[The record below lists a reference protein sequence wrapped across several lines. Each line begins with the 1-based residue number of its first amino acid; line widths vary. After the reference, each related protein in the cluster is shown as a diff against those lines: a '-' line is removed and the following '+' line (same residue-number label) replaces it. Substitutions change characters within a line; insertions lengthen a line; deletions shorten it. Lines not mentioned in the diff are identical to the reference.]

1 MRNAVIVDVVRSAS
15 GRGKAGGALSEV
27 HPIDLLAEVLRGL
40 MARNEIDPVLVD
52 DVIGGTVSQASEQAG
67 NITRSAML
75 AAGLPEST
83 PATTVTRACGS
94 SQQAVHFAAQ
104 GVIAGAYD
112 VVIACG
118 VESMSRV
125 PMGTAPMGRDLV
137 GVGLGQRYPEGW
149 ISQGV
154 AAELVATKWGM
165 TRDDVDAYAFESHRR
180 AASAAA
186 AGHFDREIVPVAVP
200 AGVHDRDETIRAAT
214 TPESLGG
221 LRASFRSDE
230 SEQRF
235 PGLGWMIT
243 PGNSSPLTDAAAAT
257 LIMSEEKAAE
267 LGLTPRARFVDF
279 TVAGDDPLYMLTAPI
294 PATQKLLDRTGL
306 SIADIDVYEV
316 NEAFASVPLAWAREF
331 GADPARLN
339 PAGGA
344 ISLGHAIGASGVRLL
359 ATMVGQLERTGGRYG
374 LQTMCEHG
382 GMANALLVE
391 RI

>member
-1 MRNAVIVDVVRSAS
+1 MRSAVLVDVVRSAS
-15 GRGKAGGALSEV
+15 GRGKAGGALSAV
-27 HPIDLLAEVLRGL
+27 HPVDLLAEVLRAL
-40 MARNEIDPVLVD
+40 VARSGIDPVLID
-52 DVIGGTVSQASEQAG
+52 DVIGGCVSQAAEQAG
-67 NITRSAML
+67 NITRSAAL
-75 AAGLPEST
+75 AAGLPESV

-112 VVIACG
+112 AVIACG

-149 ISQGV
+149 IGQGV
-154 AAELVATKWGM
+154 AAELVAQRYGL
-165 TRDDVDAYAFESHRR
+165 TRADVDRYALESHRR
-180 AASAAA
+180 AAAAAA
-186 AGHFDREIVPVAVP
+186 AGHFGREIVPVPVP
-200 AGVHDRDETIRAAT
+200 GGAHETDETIRAAT
-214 TPESLGG
+214 TLESLGG
-221 LRASFRSDE
+221 LRASFRAEE
-230 SEQRF
+230 SVRRF
-235 PGLGWMIT
+235 PGLDWMIT

-257 LIMSEEKAAE
+257 LIMAEEEAAR

-279 TVAGDDPLYMLTAPI
+279 AVAGDDPLYMLTAPI
-294 PATQKLLDRTGL
+294 PATRQVLDRTGL
-306 SIADIDVYEV
+306 KLDEIDVYEV

-331 GADPARLN
+331 DADLARLN

-359 ATMVGQLERTGGRYG
+359 ATMVGELERTGGRYG

-382 GMANALLVE
+382 GMANALIVE

>member
-1 MRNAVIVDVVRSAS
+1 MRSAVLVDVVRSAS
-15 GRGKAGGALSEV
+15 GRGKPGGALSAV
-27 HPIDLLAEVLRGL
+27 HPIDLLAEVLRAL
-40 MARNEIDPVLVD
+40 VARSGIDPVLID
-52 DVIGGTVSQASEQAG
+52 DVIGGCVSQASEQAG
-67 NITRSAML
+67 NITRSAAL
-75 AAGLPEST
+75 AAGLPESV

-112 VVIACG
+112 AVIACG

-149 ISQGV
+149 TGQGV
-154 AAELVATKWGM
+154 AAELVAQRYGL
-165 TRDDVDAYAFESHRR
+165 TRADVDGYAVESHRR
-180 AASAAA
+180 AAGAAA
-186 AGHFDREIVPVAVP
+186 AGHFGREIVPVPVAG
-200 AGVHDRDETIRAAT
+200 GVHDTDETIRAAT
-214 TPESLGG
+214 TLESLGG
-221 LRASFRSDE
+221 LRASFRAE
-230 SEQRF
+230 EPMRRF
-235 PGLGWMIT
+235 PDLDWMIT

-257 LIMSEEKAAE
+257 LIMAEEEAAR

-279 TVAGDDPLYMLTAPI
+279 AVAGDDPLYMLTAPI
-294 PATQKLLDRTGL
+294 PATRQVLDRTGL
-306 SIADIDVYEV
+306 KLDEIDVYEV

-331 GADPARLN
+331 DADLARLN

-359 ATMVGQLERTGGRYG
+359 ATMVGELERTGGCYG

-382 GMANALLVE
+382 GMANALIVE